1 MHVYFSYKC
10 IYILTSL
17 YISNHNNACVE
28 PKLLRIVFLKRMG
41 GGGVP
46 PFFLG
51 VGVAKP
57 ISVTFYYVISLTFF
71 CDV

>member
-1 MHVYFSYKC
+1 MHVYFSYNC

-28 PKLLRIVFLKRMG
+28 RKLLRIVVLKR
-41 GGGVP
+41 GGGVQ

>member
-28 PKLLRIVFLKRMG
+28 PKLLRIVFLKRGGGAAIFSWG
-41 GGGVP
+41 GGGKADFRYLLLCHFFN
-46 PFFLG
+46 FFLRCL
-51 VGVAKP
+51 
-57 ISVTFYYVISLTFF
+57 I
-71 CDV
+71 